1 MSTGYIRG
9 NMKERTMEFISTTAT
24 LVDKLKREAK
34 TLRKTTRTSLA
45 IALDTVAMQ
54 HGYDH
59 WKHVS
64 SCREDTISLK
74 SLPDSLAEYLDRT
87 AKSNPASTES
97 QKAFAH
103 GFVFAMDVKDA
114 LELSLA
120 SEFAE
125 CDDGWYLAA
134 RDLWTGLS
142 HHRDDET
149 GDTLFEMQSPEDLV
163 ETAVE
168 DLQNY
173 RFFRYSG
180 TTTPASLEEACKQI
194 NQLSFF
200 PPTHVWLNGKF
211 IDISE
216 VPEIRV
222 GGQVVLSTMK
232 GGSVL
237 SSSDKP
243 APLNRRPSHPLVF
256 EIDKVQSGLY
266 RVGVL
271 SGGVEVT
278 KPSHY
283 SSIEEAIREEA
294 ASVPD
299 GFAYF
304 AEVVYGGA
312 SSGTLPIPKIVET
325 ASKIAEQLVAIVA
338 EMHVR

>member
-1 MSTGYIRG
+1 MA
-9 NMKERTMEFISTTAT
+9 FISTTST

-34 TLRKTTRTSLA
+34 TLRKTTGTSLA
-45 IALDTVAMQ
+45 VALDTVAMQ

-74 SLPDSLAEYLDRT
+74 SLPDSLAEYLDRA
-87 AKSNPASTES
+87 AKNNPASTES

-134 RDLWTGLS
+134 RNLWTGLI

-149 GDTLFEMQSPEDLV
+149 GATLFEMQSPEDLV

-168 DLQNY
+168 DLHNY
-173 RFFRYSG
+173 RLFRYLG
-180 TTTPASLEEACKQI
+180 TTTPASLEEAYKQI
-194 NQLSFF
+194 NQISFF
-200 PPTHVWLNGKF
+200 PPTHVWLDGKF

-216 VPEIRV
+216 VSEIRV
-222 GGQVVLSTMK
+222 DGQVVHSTVQ
-232 GGSVL
+232 GGIVL
-237 SSSDKP
+237 SSSGMS
-243 APLNRRPSHPLVF
+243 AQSNRSSHPLVF
-256 EIDKVQSGLY
+256 EIGKVQSGLY

-325 ASKIAEQLVAIVA
+325 ASQIAEQLVAIVA
-338 EMHVR
+338 EMHAR